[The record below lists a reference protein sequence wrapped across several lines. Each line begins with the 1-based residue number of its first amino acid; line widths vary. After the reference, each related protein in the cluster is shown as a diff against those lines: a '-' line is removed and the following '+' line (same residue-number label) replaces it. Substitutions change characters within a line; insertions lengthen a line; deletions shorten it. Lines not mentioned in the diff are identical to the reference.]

1 MKKLVK
7 ECCRRP
13 AVLVL
18 LAVELLILLS
28 SLAAA
33 LRPVVQYAYTPDQW
47 EVIAQQS
54 TVTYDEE
61 GRRGVTQMSEGE
73 PILQTPA
80 MSLPAGHYRVQLE
93 YRYRPGMDADGVEHH
108 ASVYFTAGEEM
119 AVSGEHGWVD
129 GNAQQDT
136 VVLNV
141 DYASDTVRLVAN
153 NDGGIFTIGDVTI
166 REDKTFAW
174 ACVLGW
180 LTLFLLA
187 DLALLGFCREA
198 RRRCRTPACGA
209 ACGCWR
215 A

>member
-1 MKKLVK
+1 MHDASPGNIRTD
-7 ECCRRP
+7 E
-13 AVLVL
+13 AGGL
-18 LAVELLILLS
+18 LA
-28 SLAAA
+28 LAEK
-33 LRPVVQYAYTPDQW
+33 YTVDFMLN
-47 EVIAQQS
+47 AHS
-54 TVTYDEE
+54 C
-61 GRRGVTQMSEGE
+61 EGE

-153 NDGGIFTIGDVTI
+153 KGKFGAFAYYCWAAGAVTL
-166 REDKTFAW
+166 
-174 ACVLGW
+174 VL
-180 LTLFLLA
+180 T
-187 DLALLGFCREA
+187 ALQ
-198 RRRCRTPACGA
+198 
-209 ACGCWR
+209 
-215 A
+215 